1 MGYQAVTL
9 AVKAANGEAVEDVD
23 TGSKWYNAEN
33 IDSEEISVLLYD

>member
-9 AVKAANGEAVEDVD
+9 AAKAARGESVEDVD

-33 IDSEEISVLLYD
+33 IDSDDISVLLYD